1 MYSVSGNFELPPD
14 KKNAEFSKTNWGDYF
29 IGGARGDKLV
39 KRATVFLRT
48 IRQLKPQQWDD
59 IFKAALAFTSKQP
72 MLVKTEEP
80 ESETESEEDLVDPRY
95 ASAPPEGG
103 ISE

>member
-1 MYSVSGNFELPPD
+1 
-14 KKNAEFSKTNWGDYF
+14 
-29 IGGARGDKLV
+29 
-39 KRATVFLRT
+39 
-48 IRQLKPQQWDD
+48 
-59 IFKAALAFTSKQP
+59 

-103 ISE
+103 MSE